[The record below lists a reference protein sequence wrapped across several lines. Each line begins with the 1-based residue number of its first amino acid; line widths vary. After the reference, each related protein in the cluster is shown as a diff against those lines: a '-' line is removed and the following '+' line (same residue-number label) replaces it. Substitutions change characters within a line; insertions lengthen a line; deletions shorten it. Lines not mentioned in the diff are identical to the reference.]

1 MVSYNVLLVY
11 NPANRD
17 EVVSD
22 WIAGGLCQS
31 TLTKYQ
37 KGWGLWIQHIAVEGH
52 GTNLYLDKVDREEF
66 IKVVVLFIRGVCLGS
81 NGSMSAME
89 AAMSGVGSAFVR
101 ASKCTLLLHC
111 DTIKLARKSSIKQTV
126 AMQVYGRRNDKKL
139 PMALDMLVWFRN
151 EYWVGKDWL
160 TQVDSKVTYL
170 GAATA
175 MDALLRISEY
185 ALVRGS
191 KHMMRCRDVAIEV
204 TGLLNPV
211 QPGEL
216 KQALSVPGRSV
227 RRIQLHIPK
236 HRSKVAGSERKINL
250 NWRGSASS
258 YGTQLVA
265 DFIEFCLH
273 EGGTGDDPL
282 FSRIRHGRSKSLTY
296 DMVANGVKASATAC
310 GLDRT
315 VFSTHSCRSEG
326 ATAMCAA
333 GWARSKIQ
341 LRGGWSELSDS
352 DLIYAASLPSDS
364 EGNREVTIDDIR
376 WLQVFQN
383 RLG

>member
-1 MVSYNVLLVY
+1 MISYNIHLAYDSAL
-11 NPANRD
+11 RD

-22 WIAGGLCQS
+22 WIAGGLCEN
-31 TLTKYQ
+31 TLSKYQ
-37 KGWGLWIQHIAVEGH
+37 KGWSLWTQHIKAEGH
-52 GTNLYLDKVDREEF
+52 GSNFYLDNVDREEF

-89 AAMSGVGSAFVR
+89 TAMSGVGSAFVR

-126 AMQVYGRRNDKKL
+126 AMQVYGSRNDKKL
-139 PMALDMLVWFRN
+139 PMVLDMLIWLRN
-151 EYWVGKDWL
+151 QFWLGRDWL
-160 TQVDSKVTYL
+160 TQVDSKITYL
-170 GAATA
+170 GAAVA
-175 MDALLRISEY
+175 NDGLLRISEY
-185 ALVRGS
+185 ALVRGAN
-191 KHMMRCRDVAIEV
+191 HMMRCKDVAIEV

-216 KQALSVPGRSV
+216 RQALSVPGRSV

-236 HRSKVAGSERKINL
+236 YRSKVVGSERKINL
-250 NWRGSASS
+250 NWRGPTSS

-265 DFIEFCLH
+265 DFVEFCLH

-282 FSRIRHGRSKSLTY
+282 FSRTRHGRTKLLNY
-296 DMVANGVKASATAC
+296 DMVAKGVKASATAC
-310 GLDRT
+310 GLDHT
-315 VFSTHSCRSEG
+315 VFSTHSCRSGG

-333 GWARSKIQ
+333 GWARTKIQ
-341 LRGGWSELSDS
+341 QRGGWSELSDS

-364 EGNREVTIDDIR
+364 EGAREVTVDDIR

-383 RLG
+383 RSG